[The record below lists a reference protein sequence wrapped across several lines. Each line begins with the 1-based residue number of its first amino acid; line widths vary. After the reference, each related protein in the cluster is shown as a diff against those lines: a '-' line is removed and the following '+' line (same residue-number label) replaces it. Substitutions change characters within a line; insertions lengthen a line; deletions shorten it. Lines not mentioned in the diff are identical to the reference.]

1 MSKYAVPAVA
11 ADKLLVLIINGDGGG
26 GVMVTKA
33 TADLVGS
40 AVLVTEMVAVELVL
54 TVEAW

>member
-11 ADKLLVLIINGDGGG
+11 ADKLLVLIINGGGGG

-54 TVEAW
+54 TVDAW